1 MRTRGIDP
9 GDMVLVNKRGR
20 IFHARVRKVEEDGRL
35 RVEPVERNISYRECT
50 AREVV
55 DHWRHAGRPRE
66 TDKPGPD
73 QLDLNEWITA

>member
-20 IFHARVRKVEEDGRL
+20 LFHARVRVVEHDGRL
-35 RVEPVERNISYRECT
+35 RVEPLERNISYRECT

-66 TDKPGPD
+66 QDKPGPD